1 MKALRKK
8 RSDQERWKDKFDR
21 PAPRQR
27 GPLLSLV
34 GVHLTQVESP
44 AAPSDQGADGQSLG
58 PTVSPK
64 QGLAPN
70 PQSLGPTVSPSISE
84 NTLRTDG
91 RSEVSL
97 QREESL
103 LLAPLQWEVRQLL
116 QGIAQSQAIISV
128 RQIANQLRASMEGV
142 KKAIR
147 VLKKIGIVQT
157 TAVRTADVQGFRVHL
172 KTEIPVRKGTLN
184 EARGIIKRLGL
195 TPNGRSQVLRT
206 NPPMYVCKKNTYI
219 QEEDIKNLLGVC
231 PVEWKIREATL
242 ITIADYYPDMDPTT
256 FRLSLLQAL
265 EQAREGKAVIK
276 KPNAWLKAAFEKNGA
291 PLITARDIEAQVTRG
306 QGATIKHRA
315 ASQADHHLVP
325 AAQPEES
332 EILRRYL
339 AAPEDQRQ
347 EIDHQA
353 AEHLAEMQPMLDQ
366 IGPDKTQEI
375 LIHARIEAARAVLA
389 IPASAPGDEG
399 EDH

>member
-1 MKALRKK
+1 
-8 RSDQERWKDKFDR
+8 
-21 PAPRQR
+21 
-27 GPLLSLV
+27 
-34 GVHLTQVESP
+34 
-44 AAPSDQGADGQSLG
+44 
-58 PTVSPK
+58 
-64 QGLAPN
+64 
-70 PQSLGPTVSPSISE
+70 
-84 NTLRTDG
+84 
-91 RSEVSL
+91 
-97 QREESL
+97 
-103 LLAPLQWEVRQLL
+103 
-116 QGIAQSQAIISV
+116 
-128 RQIANQLRASMEGV
+128 
-142 KKAIR
+142 
-147 VLKKIGIVQT
+147 
-157 TAVRTADVQGFRVHL
+157 
-172 KTEIPVRKGTLN
+172 
-184 EARGIIKRLGL
+184 
-195 TPNGRSQVLRT
+195 
-206 NPPMYVCKKNTYI
+206 MYVCKKNTYI

-353 AEHLAEMQPMLDQ
+353 AEPDRAGQDSRDSDPRSDRGSAGR
-366 IGPDKTQEI
+366 IGHPSQRPWRRGGRPLREQRAHGQAAPEASEAAPPAFADKTP
-375 LIHARIEAARAVLA
+375 LRRGHRGSSL
-389 IPASAPGDEG
+389 PGMQRMG
-399 EDH
+399 